1 VKRAS
6 LLVLLAVLVVSLLAA
21 CGGGNKDGN
30 SGNSGAGNG
39 SNASQNA
46 GNEGAG
52 AGSDNAGGGNNAGG
66 ETEGPKKRVALVL
79 PEKIGVNAFFSQ
91 MVDGLNQAAAEF
103 GVEAKA
109 IESTDPAAF
118 EQNLRAAVA
127 DGYDLIITSSF
138 TAVDALTK
146 VAAENPDKP
155 FAIIDTAFD
164 APNVRAIEFREH
176 EAAYL
181 LGAAA
186 GLITKTNTVGA
197 VVAMDIPLLGK
208 YTSGFEQGLKA
219 TNPNANFLVH
229 YVGSFTDPAKA
240 KELALLQHEQ
250 GADFIAGMSAVSDN
264 GVFEAAKEKGFLTS
278 GQDVD
283 RTVEDPEH
291 IILSQLKETDTVVY
305 ETVKDFA
312 QGNFTF
318 GTVNYGLKEN
328 GVGLT
333 FVTAESP
340 SPLSDAIGQENIEKL
355 KKIRDDIVS
364 GAIKV
369 NNPLEQQ

>member
-21 CGGGNKDGN
+21 CGGGNNGN
-30 SGNSGAGNG
+30 SEAGNG
-39 SNASQNA
+39 GNASQNTNA
-46 GNEGAG
+46 GAG
-52 AGSDNAGGGNNAGG
+52 ADNAGG
-66 ETEGPKKRVALVL
+66 ETEGPNKRIALVL
-79 PEKIGVNAFFSQ
+79 PEKIGVNAFFTQ
-91 MVDGLNQAAAEF
+91 MVDGLNQAAEEF
-103 GVEAKA
+103 GVEAKT

-155 FAIIDTAFD
+155 FAIIDQAFD
-164 APNVRAIEFREH
+164 APNVRSIEFREH

-197 VVAMDIPLLGK
+197 VVAMDIPLLSK

-219 TNPNANFLVH
+219 TNPNAKFLVN
-229 YVGSFTDPAKA
+229 YVGNFTDPAKA
-240 KELALLQHEQ
+240 KELALLQYEQ

-340 SPLSDAIGQENIEKL
+340 SPLSDALGQENVETL

-364 GAIKV
+364 GAITV
-369 NNPLEQQ
+369 INPLEQQ

>member
-1 VKRAS
+1 MKKAS
-6 LLVLLAVLVVSLLAA
+6 LMALLAVMIVSLLAA
-21 CGGGNKDGN
+21 CGSSGGSDKGAIN
-30 SGNSGAGNG
+30 ST
-39 SNASQNA
+39 
-46 GNEGAG
+46 G
-52 AGSDNAGGGNNAGG
+52 AGSEGGSDANGA
-66 ETEGPKKRVALVL
+66 KKRVALVL
-79 PEKIGVNAFFSQ
+79 PEKIGVNPFFTQ
-91 MVDGLNQAAAEF
+91 MDEGLKKAGQEF
-103 GVEAKA
+103 GVETKT

-127 DGYDLIITSSF
+127 DKYDLIITSSF

-155 FAIIDTAFD
+155 FAIIDTVVD
-164 APNVRAIEFREH
+164 AKNVRSIEFREH

-197 VVAMDIPLLGK
+197 VVAQDIPLLKK
-208 YTSGFEQGLKA
+208 YTSGFEQGLKS
-219 TNPNANFLVH
+219 TNPQAKFLVN
-229 YVGSFTDPAKA
+229 YVGGFTDPAKA
-240 KELALLQHEQ
+240 KELALLQFGQ
-250 GADFIAGMSAVSDN
+250 GADFIAGMSAVGDN
-264 GVFEAAKEKGFLTS
+264 GVFEAAKEKNFLTS

-283 RTVEDPEH
+283 RTVEDPAH
-291 IILSQLKETDTVVY
+291 VILSQLKETDTVAY

-318 GTVNYGLKEN
+318 GAKSYGLKEN

-333 FVTAESP
+333 FVTAESK
-340 SPLSDAIGQENIEKL
+340 SPLSDALGQANVDKL

-369 NNPLEQQ
+369 VNPLEQK

>member
-1 VKRAS
+1 MKRMS

-21 CGGGNKDGN
+21 CGGGNNGN
-30 SGNSGAGNG
+30 NKAGNTGG
-39 SNASQNA
+39 SSQNA
-46 GNEGAG
+46 GSDAG
-52 AGSDNAGGGNNAGG
+52 AENTGG
-66 ETEGPKKRVALVL
+66 ESEGPKKRIALVL
-79 PEKIGVNAFFSQ
+79 PEKIGVNAFFTQ
-91 MVDGLNQAAAEF
+91 MVDGLNQAAEDF
-103 GVEAKA
+103 GVEVKT
-109 IESTDPAAF
+109 IESTDPAAL
-118 EQNLRAAVA
+118 EQNLRTAVA

-138 TAVDALTK
+138 TAFDALTL
-146 VAAENPDKP
+146 VAAENPDRP
-155 FAIIDTAFD
+155 FAIIDQAFD

-176 EAAYL
+176 EAAFL

-186 GLITKTNTVGA
+186 GLVTKTNTVGA
-197 VVAMDIPLLGK
+197 VVAMDIPLMSK
-208 YTSGFEQGLKA
+208 YTEGFEQGLKH
-219 TNPNANFLVH
+219 TNPDAKFLVS

-240 KELALLQHEQ
+240 KELALVQFGQ

-264 GVFEAAKEKGFLTS
+264 GIFEAAKEKGFLTS

-305 ETVKDFA
+305 ETVKDFV

-340 SPLSDAIGQENIEKL
+340 SPVHEALGQENVEKL

-364 GAIKV
+364 GAITV
-369 NNPLEQQ
+369 VNPLEQQ